1 MKSKLLT
8 CILAGTM
15 AVSLLAGCGGSS
27 SDSGKTQTTAAADQT
42 QAAGTGTDAA
52 ATEAADTGKAV
63 AGGTMKIGSGQT
75 CSNMDP
81 TFNYNGWY
89 LIRFGICQTLTQM
102 TDDFG
107 IEGWMAES
115 YEPSEDN
122 RVWSFT
128 LKDGIVFSNGNPVDG
143 NAVKSCLEFIFA
155 NSNRAPEESYFKYD
169 SIEADGLKVIINCSQ
184 AEPIL
189 PNKLADPLFSIF
201 DATDPGIDSREAN
214 GVIGSGPYVLES
226 FDSTTFQTVVKRN
239 DNYWGEKA
247 PIDEVIFDYNEDQ
260 FTLTQA
266 LLSGEYDAVYNI
278 SMTDVEQFENNPD
291 YKVSKAASGRTA
303 HGFMNQN
310 EGKVLADPVL
320 RQALMMCLDKDTVCK
335 TQLNAQ
341 YEAGKTPVT
350 SAAPAYGFDSLEDP
364 YAYNVDA
371 AVKLLDDAGYK
382 DTDGDGFREDPK
394 GQPVDIKFTYYTGRP
409 EQQIFVEALQM
420 LAKQNIGIK
429 ITPDVHDTDTVMN
442 MLDNGEYDMLM
453 MSINVLNMAD
463 PENHFNEYFKAGGT
477 HNAYGWDN
485 AEFNKIMDEL
495 SQTEGAD
502 ERAKLVTDA
511 SKILMDD
518 AVCMYFCYPVIN
530 FTMKSNVTGIKQTPA
545 DYYWITDQTGFTGS

>member
-8 CILAGTM
+8 CLLAGTL
-15 AVSLLAGCGGSS
+15 AVSILAGCGGSS
-27 SDSGKTQTTAAADQT
+27 SDEGKPQTTAAAEQ
-42 QAAGTGTDAA
+42 
-52 ATEAADTGKAV
+52 TEAAGSQAAEQTEAAIV
-63 AGGTMKIGSGQT
+63 SGGTLKVGSGQT

-81 TFNYNGWY
+81 TYGYNGWY
-89 LIRFGICQTLTQM
+89 LIRFGICQTLTRM

-107 IEGWMAES
+107 IDGWMTES

-122 RVWSFT
+122 HSWTFT
-128 LKDGIVFSNGNPVDG
+128 LKDGMVFSNGNPVDG
-143 NAVKSCLEFIFA
+143 NAVKACLEFIFA

-169 SIEADGLKVIINCSQ
+169 SIEADGLKVTINCSK

-201 DATDPGIDSREAN
+201 DTSDPGIDKREST

-226 FDSTTFQTVVKRN
+226 FDDTTFTTIVKRN
-239 DNYWGEKA
+239 ENYWGQKTA
-247 PIDEVIFDYNEDQ
+247 LDEVVFEYTEDQ

-266 LLSGEYDAVYNI
+266 MNSGQYDTVYNI
-278 SMTDVEQFENNPD
+278 SMTDVESFENNPD
-291 YKVSKAASGRTA
+291 YIVSKAASGRTA
-303 HGFMNQN
+303 HGFMNQS
-310 EGKVLADPVL
+310 EGSVLADPVL
-320 RQALMMCLDKDTVCK
+320 RQAIMMCIDKDTVCR
-335 TQLNAQ
+335 TQLNGQ

-350 SAAPAYGFDSLEDP
+350 SAAPAYGFDSLEEP
-364 YAYNVDA
+364 YPYNPEA

-382 DTDGDGFREDPK
+382 DVDGDGFREDPDGK
-394 GQPVDIKFTYYTGRP
+394 PIDITFVYYTGRP
-409 EQQIFVEALQM
+409 EQQIFVEATQM

-429 ITPDVHDTDTVMN
+429 ITPDVHDSDTCMN
-442 MLDNGEYDMLM
+442 MLDNGDYDMLM

-485 AEFNKIMDEL
+485 AEFNNIMNQL
-495 SQTEGAD
+495 SETEGME

-518 AVCMYFCYPVIN
+518 AVCIFFCYPVIN
-530 FTMKSNVTGIKQTPA
+530 FTMKNNVTGINQTPA
-545 DYYWITDQTGFTGS
+545 DYYWISEETAFTGQ